1 MNDSIALQTA
11 ITIWQSGE
19 PIPLDLAA
27 ELIEEGLDVASL
39 QEQYL
44 DN

>member
-1 MNDSIALQTA
+1 MTDSIALQTA
-11 ITIWQSGE
+11 ITIWKAGE

-27 ELIEEGLDVASL
+27 ELIEEGLDVEAL